1 MSKAPAISQNDN
13 GPLFTEVT
21 LDRPIVRGSETISVV
36 KVRKPSTGELRGLS
50 ISALAQ
56 LDVDELRKLLPRIT
70 MPLLTQADVD
80 GLDPADTLQLGSEVV
95 DFLLPKARKPAFPD
109 R

>member
-1 MSKAPAISQNDN
+1 MSNAPAVSQRQP
-13 GPLFTEVT
+13 GPVITTVT
-21 LDRPIVRGSETISVV
+21 LDAPITRGDQVIETVQL
-36 KVRKPSTGELRGLS
+36 RKPSTGELRGLS
-50 ISALAQ
+50 IAALAN
-56 LDVDELRKLLPRIT
+56 LDVEEIRKLLPRIT
-70 MPLLTQADVD
+70 MPILTKADVD